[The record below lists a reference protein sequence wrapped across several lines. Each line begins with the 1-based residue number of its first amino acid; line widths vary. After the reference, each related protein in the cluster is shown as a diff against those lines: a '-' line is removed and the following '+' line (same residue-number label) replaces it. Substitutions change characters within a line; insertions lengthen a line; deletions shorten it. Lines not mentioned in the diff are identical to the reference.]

1 MAGRARGKQWQARFA
16 VGSLLLHAA
25 LLGFGVTQFRH
36 GPIAERAASGKPEV
50 EIDVVADATE
60 VAPQEAQA
68 VSPAPLELGRALRSG
83 AASRNAAPV
92 APTETETEPWPGD
105 VADQAAGDGEASSS
119 TAPEASDAPH
129 LSLSALGVDGTNPF
143 LDRGDPAAARAAKTA
158 RVKRRLDRA
167 LAQGLMNSDVG
178 SGRGAGG
185 PVVRSFEATVYAS
198 NAPLNGAASFILVID
213 SEGKLVSSTLGAANG
228 DREAW
233 VRVARQTAQ
242 ALAGRKLQVPRG
254 KSVKLT
260 VEVTSH
266 LELPSGADPGVD
278 VHVFGIPVKK
288 GDGPR
293 STRIDILD
301 PLHPG
306 TILSL
311 AGDPVDIG
319 ARARRMV
326 HAHVVSEELL

>member
-1 MAGRARGKQWQARFA
+1 MAGRARGKQWQARFVA
-16 VGSLLLHAA
+16 GSLVLHAL
-25 LLGFGVTQFRH
+25 LLGVGATQLRH
-36 GPIAERAASGKPEV
+36 APGATERAATSKPEL
-50 EIDVVADATE
+50 EIDVVVDVNE
-60 VAPQEAQA
+60 VAPEETHAMNQA
-68 VSPAPLELGRALRSG
+68 PPQLGHALHSG
-83 AASRNAAPV
+83 AAPRSVASVSRAEGEAEPSGEVVNDGAGS
-92 APTETETEPWPGD
+92 TETSPSAVPS
-105 VADQAAGDGEASSS
+105 AA
-119 TAPEASDAPH
+119 APH

-143 LDRGDPAAARAAKTA
+143 LDRGDPAVARAAKVA

-167 LAQGLMNSDVG
+167 LAQGLMNGDVA

-198 NAPLNGAASFILVID
+198 NAPLNGTASFVLVID
-213 SEGKLVSSTLGAANG
+213 SEGTLVSSMLGSASG
-228 DREAW
+228 DRDAW

-242 ALAGRKLQVPRG
+242 ALAGRKLQVPKG

-278 VHVFGIPVKK
+278 VHVLGIPVKK

-293 STRIDILD
+293 STRIDILN
-301 PLHPG
+301 PLKPG
-306 TILSL
+306 NILTL
-311 AGDPVDIG
+311 AGDPADIG

-326 HAHVVSEELL
+326 HARVVSEELL

>member
-1 MAGRARGKQWQARFA
+1 
-16 VGSLLLHAA
+16 LLHAA
-25 LLGFGVTQFRH
+25 LLGFGAIQLRH
-36 GPIAERAASGKPEV
+36 APGDAQRARSNKPEV
-50 EIDVVADATE
+50 EIDVVSDATE
-60 VAPQEAQA
+60 VAPEEAHA
-68 VSPAPLELGRALRSG
+68 VNPTPLELGRALRSG

-92 APTETETEPWPGD
+92 ALAETEPGPGD

-119 TAPEASDAPH
+119 TAPAASDAPH

-143 LDRGDPAAARAAKTA
+143 LDRGDPAAARVAKAA

-167 LAQGLMNSDVG
+167 LTQGLMNSDVG

-198 NAPLNGAASFILVID
+198 NAPLNGTASFILVID
-213 SEGKLVSSTLGAANG
+213 SEGKLVSSALGAANG

-233 VRVARQTAQ
+233 VRVARQTAR

-278 VHVFGIPVKK
+278 VHVLGIPVKR